1 MSHTINRIAQSI
13 KFGAVG
19 GRRIVEVSGVA
30 YHNAT
35 TWGDE
40 IRDAGWYQNNIA
52 NSLRASGW
60 GVYSFDFIPR
70 TSWVQQTYD
79 FVAKIDTMTGDD
91 PERIR
96 QAVFNVVSHYIPNV
110 SASVTGDYLLEPMG
124 GGYTAIP
131 TVNTSQ
137 LPTPPAQPSAWEQLF
152 GSGTSA
158 VDAGGK
164 VLGLSVGTLTL
175 LGIIYIVV
183 SSRRR

>member
-1 MSHTINRIAQSI
+1 MSTINRIANSI

-35 TWGDE
+35 TWGDD
-40 IRDAGWYQNNIA
+40 IRDAGWYENAIA
-52 NSLRASGW
+52 DALRSNGW
-60 GVYSFDFIPR
+60 GVYSFSFTPR

-79 FVAKIDTMTGDD
+79 FVAKIDTMAGDN

-110 SASVTGDYLLEPMG
+110 SASVTGDYLLTPSG
-124 GGYTAIP
+124 GGYMAVP
-131 TVNTSQ
+131 TVDTSG
-137 LPTPPAQPSAWEQLF
+137 LPTAPAQLSVWEQLF
-152 GSGTSA
+152 GSNTSA

-175 LGIIYIVV
+175 LGIIYIVA